1 MNEDDGKPEQTLIS
15 RLERRL
21 EREKTA
27 RRAAEA
33 IAEEGLR
40 QLYQTNGQ
48 LTLLNTV
55 ALSMME
61 EQAIEQTM
69 QAVLGHIANY
79 LNADIGRV
87 CVTSVDLR
95 YLFNRSIWFHS
106 GVHELFSEFRSEVEN
121 QFNINPIISP
131 NMHEPIKAISF
142 DEYFGE
148 FFEAIQERYRLKTY
162 ISIPLVIVN
171 EIPLVLEFF
180 SSTGNTRPNDIDS
193 LMRQIGGQISIQ
205 LEREL
210 IRRQRQTELIKD
222 SLTGL
227 TNRRFLQDT
236 IEKILNSGNSDPAK
250 SATIFVI
257 GYDNFRHINDTFGH
271 NIGDKIIQEGANRIK
286 LFLENFPSSYMTTV
300 GRLAGDEF
308 ALIIENVAEF
318 QFIEQ
323 VMERL
328 LLALSTPYESFEY
341 PFKCTASGGLVHF
354 NKMAKSSFQIF
365 SDADTALQYA
375 KQKGGSKLIVFSEDM
390 RQKTYR
396 RRILAANVI
405 RGLAQ
410 DEFILHYQPLIAVAS
425 RRLIG
430 FEALIR
436 WRNTD
441 GTLLNPIEFLPIA
454 DQSGLTIPIGQ
465 WVLKTTLSAVA
476 RWSEA
481 TTLHPDFKMGIN
493 ISPNHFMTKDFG
505 QECLDLLESSQV
517 HPDRICLEIIEST
530 ILENNPIVLKNFDL
544 LRTNGIAI
552 AIDDFGTG
560 YSSLSYLQKY
570 QPDII
575 KIDKEFIFNVARNSE
590 SQKIVSAIIE
600 LADKL
605 GVSVIAEGV
614 ENEDDFTFLTHLGC
628 DFAQGYL
635 FSRPVSELAASEM
648 LIHQSSQWIK

>member
-614 ENEDDFTFLTHLGC
+614 ENEDDFSFLTHLGC

>member
-180 SSTGNTRPNDIDS
+180 SSTGNTLPNDIDS

-614 ENEDDFTFLTHLGC
+614 ENEDDFSFLTHLGC